1 MGIWKCACMV
11 NEPHSN
17 TKVKL
22 WSFLAPLPPGQ
33 YKDRRKKKNISACAN
48 TDDLH
53 HLCPLLSLPTSVQ
66 NRYFQRQT
74 GAKTDR
80 RHHGRCSDLS
90 AQNAHPTKVGVT
102 LIAFITTITHI
113 AKFHKSFINCT
124 LQSCTQVKGILA
136 SVLQTLLTTMRKL
149 RPSVEEEVEKSRKK
163 TGLGNVQT
171 KAFCLLYSHL
181 REWRLRLLSVE

>member
-22 WSFLAPLPPGQ
+22 WSFLAPVPPERQKG
-33 YKDRRKKKNISACAN
+33 KKTLTISSCAN

-53 HLCPLLSLPTSVQ
+53 HLCPLLSLPTSVL

-74 GAKTDR
+74 GAKTER
-80 RHHGRCSDLS
+80 RHRGRCPNLS
-90 AQNAHPTKVGVT
+90 AQNAHSTKAGVI
-102 LIAFITTITHI
+102 LIAFITTITRI
-113 AKFHKSFINCT
+113 AEFDRSLINCT
-124 LQSCTQVKGILA
+124 LRSCTLEAKGLLA
-136 SVLQTLLTTMRKL
+136 SDLEMLLTTMRTL
-149 RPSVEEEVEKSRKK
+149 RPSVEEEVQKRREKK

-171 KAFCLLYSHL
+171 KAFCLLY
-181 REWRLRLLSVE
+181 

>member
-22 WSFLAPLPPGQ
+22 CSFLAPLLPCQ
-33 YKDRRKKKNISACAN
+33 YKDRRKRKTTVSACAH

-90 AQNAHPTKVGVT
+90 AQNALPTKVGVT

-113 AKFHKSFINCT
+113 GKFHKSFINCT
-124 LQSCTQVKGILA
+124 LQSCTHEVKGILA
-136 SVLQTLLTTMRKL
+136 SELQMLLTTMRTL
-149 RPSVEEEVEKSRKK
+149 GQVWKK
-163 TGLGNVQT
+163 
-171 KAFCLLYSHL
+171 
-181 REWRLRLLSVE
+181 

>member
-1 MGIWKCACMV
+1 MNNCPCAFIKIWVVGMGIWKCACMV

-22 WSFLAPLPPGQ
+22 WSFLAPLPPCQ
-33 YKDRRKKKNISACAN
+33 YKDRRKKKKDSACAN
-48 TDDLH
+48 TDNLH
-53 HLCPLLSLPTSVQ
+53 HLCPLLSLLTSVQ

-102 LIAFITTITHI
+102 PIAFITTITHI
-113 AKFHKSFINCT
+113 ATFH
-124 LQSCTQVKGILA
+124 
-136 SVLQTLLTTMRKL
+136 
-149 RPSVEEEVEKSRKK
+149 
-163 TGLGNVQT
+163 
-171 KAFCLLYSHL
+171 
-181 REWRLRLLSVE
+181 